1 LRNRIRP
8 ALLIGLVGLLAP
20 PALAQPTSSSPPTLT
35 HDQALA
41 RANALLAR
49 APVIDGHNDLAIS
62 LRMELGPNALSSD
75 YGLQERA
82 KGQTDLPRLRAGHV
96 GGQLWSVFIP
106 GDTKDGFAKTQLEQ
120 IALMRRVIAAHPE
133 QLTLALSANEL
144 EAAMRAGKLGGLL
157 AMEGGYGLEGS
168 LGALRAY
175 YDLGV
180 RSMGLVHD
188 APLDWADSQA
198 LPAAHGGLTELG
210 EQVVREMNRL
220 GMLVDLSHSSDETAL
235 DAMRVSRAPVIFSHQ
250 AARALC
256 DIPRNAPDEVLRAL
270 RANGGIVMITFV
282 GGFVSQEVSDVVRPA
297 MKAYRE
303 RVAVAQTP
311 AEREALRNEIFGALK
326 LPEVTV
332 ARVADHVEHARDI
345 AGVDHVGIGGDFDG
359 AFGFPQGLSDVSMYP
374 NLFAEL
380 ALRGW
385 SDAELAKLAS
395 GNFLRVMREVEAA
408 SGDARASGARS
419 EAKSSEPSG
428 VEQGLGAGSAQP
440 PRVLPPLGAPAKS
453 GPPTPGRDRSR

>member
-1 LRNRIRP
+1 MRARAATFSLMLAASASAQHAAP
-8 ALLIGLVGLLAP
+8 ASPAP
-20 PALAQPTSSSPPTLT
+20 SWE
-35 HDQALA
+35 QALA
-41 RANALLAR
+41 RASALLER
-49 APVIDGHNDLAIS
+49 APVIDGHNDLAIA
-62 LRMELGPNALSSD
+62 LRIELGPNALSQD
-75 YGLQERA
+75 YGLHERA

-96 GGQLWSVFIP
+96 GGQLWSVFIS

-120 IALMRRVIAAHPE
+120 IALMRRVIEAHPE
-133 QLTLALSANEL
+133 QLTLARSADEL

-198 LPAAHGGLTELG
+198 LPPAHGGLTPFG
-210 EQVVREMNRL
+210 EEVVREMNRL
-220 GMLVDLSHSSDETAL
+220 GMLVDLSHASDETAL
-235 DAMRVSRAPVIFSHQ
+235 DALRVSRAPVIFSHQ

-256 DIPRNAPDEVLRAL
+256 DIPRNVPDEVLRAVK
-270 RANGGIVMITFV
+270 ANAGIVMVTFV

-297 MKAYRE
+297 LKAYRE
-303 RVAVAQTP
+303 RAAAAKTP
-311 AEREALRNEIFGALK
+311 AEREALRGEIFGALK
-326 LPEVTV
+326 LPKLTV
-332 ARVADHVEHARDI
+332 ARVADHVEHVRDI

-359 AFGFPQGLSDVSMYP
+359 AFGFPEDLSDVSMYP

-385 SDAELAKLAS
+385 SDEELAKLAS
-395 GNFLRVMREVEAA
+395 GNFLRVMRAVEAL
-408 SGDARASGARS
+408 S
-419 EAKSSEPSG
+419 EG
-428 VEQGLGAGSAQP
+428 
-440 PRVLPPLGAPAKS
+440 
-453 GPPTPGRDRSR
+453 GPQ

>member
-1 LRNRIRP
+1 LSALTRP
-8 ALLIGLVGLLAP
+8 SLLLGLVGLLAGT
-20 PALAQPTSSSPPTLT
+20 ALAQPASPSPPALT
-35 HDQALA
+35 HEQALA
-41 RANALLAR
+41 RANAVLAR
-49 APVIDGHNDLAIS
+49 APVIDGHNDLAIA
-62 LRMELGPNALSSD
+62 LRTELGPNALSSD
-75 YGLQERA
+75 YGLEQRA

-133 QLTLALSANEL
+133 QLTLARSADEL
-144 EAAMRAGKLGGLL
+144 EAAMRAGRVGGLL

-180 RSMGLVHD
+180 RSLGLVHD

-198 LPAAHGGLTELG
+198 LPPAHGGLTAFG
-210 EQVVREMNRL
+210 EEVVRESNRL

-270 RANGGIVMITFV
+270 GANGGIVMITFV
-282 GGFVSQEVSDVVRPA
+282 GGFVSQEVSAVVRPA
-297 MKAYRE
+297 IQVYRE
-303 RVAVAQTP
+303 RAAAAQTP

-332 ARVADHVEHARDI
+332 ARVADHVEHVRDV
-345 AGVDHVGIGGDFDG
+345 AGVDHVGVGGDFDG

-380 ALRGW
+380 AMRGW

-408 SGDARASGARS
+408 SGDAREGA
-419 EAKSSEPSG
+419 
-428 VEQGLGAGSAQP
+428 VGAGS
-440 PRVLPPLGAPAKS
+440 AKS

>member
-1 LRNRIRP
+1 LRDLTRRSVLV
-8 ALLIGLVGLLAP
+8 ALVGFLAGS
-20 PALAQPTSSSPPTLT
+20 ALAQPQSPPAPALT
-35 HDQALA
+35 RDEALV
-41 RANALLAR
+41 RANAVLAR

-62 LRMELGPNALSSD
+62 LRSELGPYALSSD
-75 YGLQERA
+75 YGLEQRA
-82 KGQTDLPRLRAGHV
+82 KGQTDLARLRAGHV

-106 GDTKDGFAKTQLEQ
+106 GDTRDGFAKTQLEQ
-120 IALMRRVIAAHPE
+120 IALMRRVIDAHPE
-133 QLTLALSANEL
+133 QLTLARSADEL
-144 EAAMRAGKLGGLL
+144 EAAMRAGKTGGLL

-180 RSMGLVHD
+180 RSLGLVHD

-198 LPAAHGGLTELG
+198 LPAAHGGLTAFG
-210 EQVVREMNRL
+210 EEVVREMNRL
-220 GMLVDLSHSSDETAL
+220 GMLVDLSHASDETAL

-250 AARALC
+250 AMRALC

-270 RANGGIVMITFV
+270 NANGGIVMITFV

-303 RVAVAQTP
+303 RAAAAQTR

-332 ARVADHVEHARDI
+332 ARVADHVEHAREM

-359 AFGFPQGLSDVSMYP
+359 AFGFPEGLSDVSMYP

-395 GNFLRVMREVEAA
+395 GNFLRVLREVEAA
-408 SGDARASGARS
+408 SGDAR
-419 EAKSSEPSG
+419 E
-428 VEQGLGAGSAQP
+428 
-440 PRVLPPLGAPAKS
+440 
-453 GPPTPGRDRSR
+453 